1 VATVRRLFEV
11 ILACPG
17 RPREAALQVLLDWWG
32 TFQPEPGYER
42 FTDADGLT
50 MELLPAIMEA
60 ARRARAAILLIVA
73 EDPDTRKL
81 VRQLLKCIDAGWDV
95 VDR

>member
-1 VATVRRLFEV
+1 M

-17 RPREAALQVLLDWWG
+17 RPREAAPQVLLDWWG
-32 TFQPEPGYER
+32 AFQAEPGYER

-60 ARRARAAILLIVA
+60 ARRA
-73 EDPDTRKL
+73 
-81 VRQLLKCIDAGWDV
+81 
-95 VDR
+95 